1 MDKVR
6 LGMVGARFA
15 AHLHLNNYEKLRGP
29 KLEIVGIASQNEK
42 SAAQTAGNSRFP
54 RSMPTIAGCLKE
66 RMWMQWTSAFPRI
79 FTKR

>member
-42 SAAQTAGNSRFP
+42 SAAQTAKGIQDSLGLR
-54 RSMPTIAGCLKE
+54 RLSQDA
-66 RMWMQWTSAFPRI
+66 
-79 FTKR
+79 